1 MKYHWDESILLLLF
15 VDTTFWKGIAHVYK
29 CAHMNA
35 WIDAVDM
42 RERCEDIEWI
52 RVYRTYTV
60 LPFCCVSE
68 YGDLR
73 GCKEDYASEQ
83 WIRKK
88 YF

>member
-15 VDTTFWKGIAHVYK
+15 VDTIFWKGIAHVYK
-29 CAHMNA
+29 CAYMNA
-35 WIDAVDM
+35 WIHAVDM

-52 RVYRTYTV
+52 RVYRTQ
-60 LPFCCVSE
+60 CCRFVVFQNTE
-68 YGDLR
+68 IY
-73 GCKEDYASEQ
+73 EDIKRTSEQ